1 MSEIYSSNFSK
12 IHSSNLKI
20 ILTRHYIYDILKFL
34 TFQIIC
40 YNIIY
45 IYTYYYM
52 EVFVLF
58 SIGDKVVYPMQ
69 GTGIIERIEDKI
81 FSGKNKEYIIVRII
95 SNNLEIMIP
104 SDKISNS
111 NLRKISDN
119 STLNHVL
126 FNLTNRHNYSE
137 DVSAKERYQ
146 NNVNKIKSGSL
157 KDSAE
162 VVYDLM
168 LINKEKSLNTSEK
181 QLFNTARK
189 FLIEEISLI
198 KDISVVEATD
208 FLKLNL
214 N

>member
-1 MSEIYSSNFSK
+1 M
-12 IHSSNLKI
+12 
-20 ILTRHYIYDILKFL
+20 
-34 TFQIIC
+34 
-40 YNIIY
+40 
-45 IYTYYYM
+45 
-52 EVFVLF
+52 F

-81 FSGKNKEYIIVRII
+81 FSGKNKEYIIVKII

-111 NLRKISDN
+111 NLRKISDD
-119 STLNHVL
+119 STLNNVL
-126 FNLTNRHNYSE
+126 FNLTNRNNDLE
-137 DVSAKERYQ
+137 DTSAKERYQ
-146 NNVNKIKSGSL
+146 NNVNKIKTGAL

-189 FLIEEISLI
+189 FLVEEISLI
-198 KDISVVEATD
+198 KDITVVEATN
-208 FLKLNL
+208 FLNL
-214 N
+214 TIN

>member
-1 MSEIYSSNFSK
+1 
-12 IHSSNLKI
+12 
-20 ILTRHYIYDILKFL
+20 
-34 TFQIIC
+34 
-40 YNIIY
+40 
-45 IYTYYYM
+45 M

>member
-1 MSEIYSSNFSK
+1 M
-12 IHSSNLKI
+12 
-20 ILTRHYIYDILKFL
+20 
-34 TFQIIC
+34 
-40 YNIIY
+40 
-45 IYTYYYM
+45 
-52 EVFVLF
+52 F

-111 NLRKISDN
+111 NLRKISDD

-126 FNLTNRHNYSE
+126 FNLTNRHNYPE
-137 DVSAKERYQ
+137 DASAKERYQ

-198 KDISVVEATD
+198 KNISVVEATD
-208 FLKLNL
+208 FLKLTL

>member
-1 MSEIYSSNFSK
+1 M
-12 IHSSNLKI
+12 
-20 ILTRHYIYDILKFL
+20 
-34 TFQIIC
+34 
-40 YNIIY
+40 
-45 IYTYYYM
+45 
-52 EVFVLF
+52 F

-81 FSGKNKEYIIVRII
+81 FSGKNKEYIILRII